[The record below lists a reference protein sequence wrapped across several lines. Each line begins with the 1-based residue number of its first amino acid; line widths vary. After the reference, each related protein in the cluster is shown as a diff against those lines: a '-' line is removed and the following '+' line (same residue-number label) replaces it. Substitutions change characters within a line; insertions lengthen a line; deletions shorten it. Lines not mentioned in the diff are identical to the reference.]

1 MATKKQAQFLE
12 YQKDVY
18 DEFLFYLLTCKS
30 PRKVTKSAFRL
41 LQVYEI
47 MAQSLI
53 QLEQEKKVQFSDFA
67 TTYYSTRSKSEHLK
81 ATNP

>member
-30 PRKVTKSAFRL
+30 PRKVTKSAFKL
-41 LQVYEI
+41 LQLYEI
-47 MAQSLI
+47 MARSLN
-53 QLEQEKKVQFSDFA
+53 QLEQVKQVEFNDFA

-81 ATNP
+81 ATKS

>member
-1 MATKKQAQFLE
+1 MATKKQAKFLK

-18 DEFLFYLLTCKS
+18 DEFLFYLLTCNS

-47 MAQSLI
+47 MAQSLLLS
-53 QLEQEKKVQFSDFA
+53 Q
-67 TTYYSTRSKSEHLK
+67 RSKTSG
-81 ATNP
+81 

>member
-1 MATKKQAQFLE
+1 MATKKQTKFLE

-41 LQVYEI
+41 LQIYEI

-53 QLEQEKKVQFSDFA
+53 QLEQEQKVKFSDFT

-81 ATNP
+81 AAKS

>member
-1 MATKKQAQFLE
+1 MATQKQANFLT

-18 DEFLFYLLTCKS
+18 NEFLFYLLTYKS

-41 LQVYEI
+41 LQIYEI

-53 QLEQEKKVQFSDFA
+53 QLEQEKKVKFSDFA

-81 ATNP
+81 ATNS